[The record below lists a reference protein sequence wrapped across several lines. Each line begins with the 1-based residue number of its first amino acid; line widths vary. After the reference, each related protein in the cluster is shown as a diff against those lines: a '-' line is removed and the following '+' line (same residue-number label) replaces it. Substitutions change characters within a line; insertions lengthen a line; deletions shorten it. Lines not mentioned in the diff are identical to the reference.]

1 MSIRFDNHGDYV
13 FYSFLFF
20 FYFYNF
26 WVLSAYVNQLC
37 STIYEEIEVIS
48 YPKLVK

>member
-13 FYSFLFF
+13 FYFF
-20 FYFYNF
+20 FIFYYFYNF
-26 WVLSAYVNQLC
+26 SVLSSYVNQLC

-48 YPKLVK
+48 YSKLVK